1 MIKDIKYNGFTASP
15 SDYDCP
21 DGDMACAMGLIP
33 DDDALMPVLPPA
45 EVLGLVSGQTVV
57 GIHATATFKHYL
69 VVDVNNRLYWRTK
82 EDDTLI
88 LIEDF
93 ADNEISQIE
102 CIGNTILVL
111 CKDGINYI
119 LWQSGSEAYVYLG
132 NKMPECPISF
142 GLQGTPKISASVD
155 ISYDTLSDT
164 MTTPF
169 REFSDDNKSKITS
182 QVLAQVNSFISENS
196 VNAGAF
202 IYPFFVRYAYR
213 LYDGTLSHHSAP
225 ILMLP
230 STWVNP
236 IVPVVGTI
244 GSTSAK
250 IRVFAVAAKLDYQAL
265 ISETMLA
272 ELGKWGDV
280 IKSVDIFI
288 SAPIYTYNQSGE
300 IECFNMGVLNGD
312 FYGKY
317 NLETNYKIQ
326 TIKSLYESFSGT
338 EAVYSIQLPRKSVE
352 DINKDIVDCG
362 QFYFLESIEIKKLS
376 RSRTLLNI
384 SNKYLQSLV
393 NRELMSDDY
402 QTHDTLIPST
412 MFVYNQ
418 RINIANV
425 ERLMFRGYDTASM
438 VSYIN
443 YTDSVTTTEAMP
455 IYTSLNTSDG
465 SYMVKNNSSLALA
478 QDPRVFAFL
487 FYPDTSATQM
497 MVRPSGLDGE
507 KEINGVTAFYSPFK
521 NAPLKPHAFLNGAI
535 YFEGFTNAGW
545 SSPFTGYSLQDDTP
559 IVSMPNKIYT
569 SEINN
574 PFYFPAKGINTVGV
588 GEVLGL
594 STAAKALSE
603 GQFGQYPLY
612 AFTSEGVWALEVSN
626 TGGFSARQPI
636 TRDVCLG
643 LHSITQLD
651 NSVLFLTER
660 GVMELSGSNSRC
672 ISDILDGKKQFSI
685 TVLPH
690 HEQLID
696 KSDIVDV
703 SFEPVLFKEYILNA
717 RMIYD
722 YVHQHVI
729 LFNAEYSY
737 AYVYSIES
745 RSWGMCASNITDSVP
760 SYPNALAMTSNN
772 KLVDFTHSNV
782 SEGLKGVLVSRPI
795 KLDSNDLKTIDTV
808 IQRGLFRKGSVKSV
822 LYGSR
827 DLFDW
832 HLISSSQDH
841 YLRGFSGTAYKFF
854 RVVLLCDLTEEE
866 SISGCTIRYTPKQTN
881 QPR

>member
-1 MIKDIKYNGFTASP
+1 MIKEIKYNGFSASP
-15 SDYDCP
+15 SDYDSL
-21 DGDMACAMGLIP
+21 DGDLACSVGVVKE
-33 DDDALMPVLPPA
+33 DNALKAILPPTI
-45 EVLGLVSGQTVV
+45 ELSLSSGQSVIA
-57 GIHATATFKHYL
+57 IHSMPTFKHYL
-69 VVDVNNRLYWRTK
+69 ILDVNNRLYWRTK
-82 EDDTLI
+82 EESLLT

-93 ADNEISQIE
+93 VGNEIVQIE
-102 CIGNTILVL
+102 CIGNTIIIL
-111 CKDGINYI
+111 CNDGLHYS
-119 LWQSGSEAYVYLG
+119 LWNAEKQEYSFLG

-142 GLQGTPKISASVD
+142 GLQGTPKMSESVD

-164 MTTPF
+164 MTTPY
-169 REFSDDNKSKITS
+169 RELSDDNKSKITS
-182 QVLAQVNSFISENS
+182 QVLAQVNSFIAENS

-300 IECFNMGVLNGD
+300 IECFNIGVLNGD

-384 SNKYLQSLV
+384 PNKYLQSLV

-497 MVRPSGLDGE
+497 LVRPSGLDGE

-535 YFEGFTNAGW
+535 YFSGFTNAGW

-603 GQFGQYPLY
+603 GQFGQFPLY
-612 AFTSEGVWALEVSN
+612 AFTSEGVWALEVSG
-626 TGGFSARQPI
+626 TGAFSARQPI
-636 TRDVCLG
+636 TRDVCINKD
-643 LHSITQLD
+643 SITQID
-651 NSVLFLTER
+651 SAVLFNTDR
-660 GVMELSGSNSRC
+660 GVMLLSGSNSTC
-672 ISDILDGKKQFSI
+672 ISDILDAETQYSVFN
-685 TVLPH
+685 LPYSS
-690 HEQLID
+690 QLLEKAGIED
-696 KSDIVDV
+696 SA
-703 SFEPVLFKEYILNA
+703 FELMPFKEFLKTA
-717 RMIYD
+717 KMLYD
-722 YVHQHVI
+722 YTNQHII
-729 LFNAEYSY
+729 LYNPNCYY
-737 AYVYSIES
+737 AYVYSLKS
-745 RSWGMCASNITDSVP
+745 KSWGMMNSQIVSDVKA
-760 SYPNALAMTSNN
+760 YPEALAMTNNN
-772 KLVDFTHSNV
+772 KLVNFSRPDV
-782 SEGLKGVLVSRPI
+782 LQGLKGLVVTRPI
-795 KLDSNDLKTIDTV
+795 KLDADILKTINLV
-808 IQRGLFRKGSVKSV
+808 IQRGYFKNGSVKTA

-827 DLFDW
+827 DLFNW
-832 HLISSSQDH
+832 HLIASSNNH
-841 YLRGFSGTAYKFF
+841 YLRGFSGTPYKYF
-854 RVVLLCDLTEEE
+854 RLALICNLTNEE
-866 SISGCTIRYTPKQTN
+866 SISGCTIQYNPKQTN